1 MDRTH
6 GIKLLNFVFI
16 QPAIMMD
23 FVSIQPT
30 VADRNQVVAFPNPSK
45 GGPNVSFMRL
55 RLCQKGALD
64 QFVNVDHAVLQTH
77 S

>member
-1 MDRTH
+1 
-6 GIKLLNFVFI
+6 
-16 QPAIMMD
+16 
-23 FVSIQPT
+23 
-30 VADRNQVVAFPNPSK
+30 
-45 GGPNVSFMRL
+45 MRL